1 MLAGA
6 YSKTYQYLEKQR
18 IEQLKQLQT
27 DEVGDAV
34 AKAKKLSVETN
45 KRRKAQATKRK
56 LEQQREEKRRQQI
69 LSRRREEQREAT
81 EKYQRSHVPSRPP
94 SGRHHSSRKNVPSPS
109 RTLEDTLRLVRG
121 NSSLHRQNSGSST
134 GSHQSPRQTY
144 TTDAL
149 NRPYF
154 NKYSNFHS
162 PVIQND
168 RARTS
173 SAQDKLHNRS
183 LRNLNNSK
191 SLFEQ
196 KLEQQQ
202 RQLVD
207 QQKKVFNDFNEAVQK
222 EINHGENEAD
232 DSVSLSSADS
242 LEDSME
248 ESQAKSQQQ
257 NNYNNNH
264 IQNEQVIHTKSSLQD
279 THQSVRDISF
289 HLNSAYGQSNG
300 VGYPDRN
307 EKIDSYSVEQTW
319 ANSNCPPSSVAVSR
333 PEVQKTQVSEGKDR
347 PKVQLRAWSTP
358 SPIDSH
364 HSSAANSHI
373 TNNNPYSSRPSMTA
387 VTSTTAF
394 GDRNSQRSYVQSNG
408 WRDENQFHGMSDR
421 AFEGNVGETGSQNPS
436 SNGYGDTVGMNVR
449 NGNDVTRGYTN
460 GYMYSSE
467 NSKSAQPSGNGNRGM
482 DAGASRAMEFLQT
495 VTNTPE
501 NADNRVTNSD
511 KEAATAPATESKP
524 SRVPRPVS
532 AVRIQKVQYN
542 VIPPPSS
549 NEETVQAP
557 SGVQTAEKAE
567 SGRNGGVQKVEIN
580 PKPPQ
585 VFINTTSGDQPQ
597 VRQVTQVKFAAS
609 VVNGGVNM
617 NSYGKMN
624 VQPLPNKP
632 LVIGVSDVKK
642 ENPVP
647 VKVTRKAKDDGD
659 LVVRNQTE
667 AEEEVNSGVK
677 GILKRPGSKLK
688 KAGSTGSVN
697 SMDVKDSIEIA
708 RIHMH
713 HHHPKQVPRKKSVRF
728 ADIQYPS
735 DAEEEP
741 DNGSEN
747 SANGHGH
754 SSRPISAKVT
764 SHTPMS
770 QSQAPRAMSAGHRP
784 QVKHKSTIRPQ
795 AAAHIITHNNSQAS
809 AMLNAQKVA
818 DKKVAVVNN
827 NFMSK
832 APTSLTPA
840 YTEATV
846 YTVPGVK
853 MNYTKSTSGMMPRQ
867 EEMNYSG
874 KENNIPMSSGSD
886 VPVQHISMQG
896 AVFDENGLRIDRTP
910 TDEEINFLWE
920 KVRTCLNRPGNQT
933 QNVPISEHQV
943 MVSQPHVEPPRQS
956 AHMAHQYIDG
966 AALNKIVAANRAQQG
981 LNSTVGVPSNT
992 VASKNGDQTYARRYG
1007 LLQQRKQQNPNS
1019 LNKGSVVSQ
1028 RQFVSM
1034 HNGPVYSNNEP
1045 TQNPSYQPPPDVSES
1060 MAAFLTAEHL
1070 AQHSVSESQIQN
1082 AMDQAQ
1088 RNQQVVVANKP
1099 TQKIPTALSIEE
1111 QRLLESL
1118 DRLNERL
1125 KITEFPGS
1133 LLQENPQPVVSQPDP
1148 QQFVYTGAFKG
1159 KQPLNSQRRLTE
1171 SARGG
1176 YRGGV
1181 RQQIYRYP

>member
-1 MLAGA
+1 M
-6 YSKTYQYLEKQR
+6 
-18 IEQLKQLQT
+18 
-27 DEVGDAV
+27 
-34 AKAKKLSVETN
+34 
-45 KRRKAQATKRK
+45 
-56 LEQQREEKRRQQI
+56 
-69 LSRRREEQREAT
+69 
-81 EKYQRSHVPSRPP
+81 
-94 SGRHHSSRKNVPSPS
+94 
-109 RTLEDTLRLVRG
+109 
-121 NSSLHRQNSGSST
+121 
-134 GSHQSPRQTY
+134 
-144 TTDAL
+144 
-149 NRPYF
+149 
-154 NKYSNFHS
+154 
-162 PVIQND
+162 
-168 RARTS
+168 
-173 SAQDKLHNRS
+173 
-183 LRNLNNSK
+183 
-191 SLFEQ
+191 
-196 KLEQQQ
+196 
-202 RQLVD
+202 
-207 QQKKVFNDFNEAVQK
+207 FNDFNEAVQK

-421 AFEGNVGETGSQNPS
+421 AFEGNVGGTGSQNPS

-511 KEAATAPATESKP
+511 KEAAMAPATESKP

-713 HHHPKQVPRKKSVRF
+713 HHHPKQVKL
-728 ADIQYPS
+728 I
-735 DAEEEP
+735 
-741 DNGSEN
+741 
-747 SANGHGH
+747 
-754 SSRPISAKVT
+754 
-764 SHTPMS
+764 
-770 QSQAPRAMSAGHRP
+770 
-784 QVKHKSTIRPQ
+784 
-795 AAAHIITHNNSQAS
+795 
-809 AMLNAQKVA
+809 
-818 DKKVAVVNN
+818 
-827 NFMSK
+827 
-832 APTSLTPA
+832 
-840 YTEATV
+840 
-846 YTVPGVK
+846 
-853 MNYTKSTSGMMPRQ
+853 
-867 EEMNYSG
+867 
-874 KENNIPMSSGSD
+874 
-886 VPVQHISMQG
+886 
-896 AVFDENGLRIDRTP
+896 
-910 TDEEINFLWE
+910 W
-920 KVRTCLNRPGNQT
+920 
-933 QNVPISEHQV
+933 
-943 MVSQPHVEPPRQS
+943 
-956 AHMAHQYIDG
+956 
-966 AALNKIVAANRAQQG
+966 
-981 LNSTVGVPSNT
+981 
-992 VASKNGDQTYARRYG
+992 
-1007 LLQQRKQQNPNS
+1007 
-1019 LNKGSVVSQ
+1019 
-1028 RQFVSM
+1028 
-1034 HNGPVYSNNEP
+1034 
-1045 TQNPSYQPPPDVSES
+1045 
-1060 MAAFLTAEHL
+1060 
-1070 AQHSVSESQIQN
+1070 
-1082 AMDQAQ
+1082 
-1088 RNQQVVVANKP
+1088 
-1099 TQKIPTALSIEE
+1099 
-1111 QRLLESL
+1111 
-1118 DRLNERL
+1118 
-1125 KITEFPGS
+1125 
-1133 LLQENPQPVVSQPDP
+1133 
-1148 QQFVYTGAFKG
+1148 
-1159 KQPLNSQRRLTE
+1159 
-1171 SARGG
+1171 
-1176 YRGGV
+1176 
-1181 RQQIYRYP
+1181 